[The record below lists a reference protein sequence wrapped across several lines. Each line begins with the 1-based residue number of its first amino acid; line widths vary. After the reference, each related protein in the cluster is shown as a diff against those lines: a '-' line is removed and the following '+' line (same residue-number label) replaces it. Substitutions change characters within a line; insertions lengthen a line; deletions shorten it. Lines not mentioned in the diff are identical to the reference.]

1 MEAREFLKISLDKQ
15 ELFKQIH
22 IMKTI
27 QLNKI
32 IFWDKSDP
40 NNAGPAYR
48 IIENGEEI
56 ESGSLEF
63 VGWSEEVEGYNLH
76 DFFGNDGEYLGA
88 DCDGVY
94 PILI

>member
-1 MEAREFLKISLDKQ
+1 
-15 ELFKQIH
+15 
-22 IMKTI
+22 MKTI
-27 QLNKI
+27 KSNKI

-40 NNAGPAYR
+40 NNVGPAYR
-48 IIENGEEI
+48 IIENGEEV

-63 VGWSEEVEGYNLH
+63 VGWANGLDFLESFEGYNLH

-94 PILI
+94 PVLI